1 MPAID
6 AKLAN
11 MRLFDNRHLLKVQIF
26 QIVVIHIV
34 MGLSGAR
41 LLLRAKG
48 GPVTRN
54 NTMSLA
60 IHFSKFHRFA
70 SLKTNMILNCLE
82 PLFWGA
88 VAFLSIQGNIQ
99 RCVGVSCTLSW
110 VIVGAA
116 IFLKYVSSWTQ
127 YLRPLFKRRK
137 EKADRVSH
145 YSLLAAYVAVVSY
158 TDFRFMRRTGTT
170 RGVSIDRKAPRA
182 TEEITS
188 TGSVEEQELA
198 PPARKAERVHKEQW
212 SR

>member
-82 PLFWGA
+82 PLFWA
-88 VAFLSIQGNIQ
+88 PLRFCPFKETSNDV
-99 RCVGVSCTLSW
+99 W

-198 PPARKAERVHKEQW
+198 PPARKAERVHREQW

>member
-1 MPAID
+1 MPAMD
-6 AKLAN
+6 TKLAN

-26 QIVVIHIV
+26 QIIVIHIV

-41 LLLRAKG
+41 LFLRAKG

-60 IHFSKFHRFA
+60 IAAKSMVFLVYELSTQHFSKFRRFA

-116 IFLKYVSSWTQ
+116 IFLK
-127 YLRPLFKRRK
+127 
-137 EKADRVSH
+137 ASH
-145 YSLLAAYVAVVSY
+145 NSLIAAYVAVISY

-170 RGVSIDRKAPRA
+170 RGASVDRKAPRA
-182 TEEITS
+182 TEEIVS
-188 TGSVEEQELA
+188 AGSVEEQELA
-198 PPARKAERVHKEQW
+198 PPVRKTERTSREQW
-212 SR
+212 TH